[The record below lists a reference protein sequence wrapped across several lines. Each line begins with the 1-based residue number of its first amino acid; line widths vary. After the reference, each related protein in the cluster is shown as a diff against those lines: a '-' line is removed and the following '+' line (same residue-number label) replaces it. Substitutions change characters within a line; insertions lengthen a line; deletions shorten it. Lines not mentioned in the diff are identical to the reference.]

1 MSLGEFFAVLRA
13 RAALVLLVALIV
25 TAVVAAM
32 TATMPARYLAA
43 ASVVVDT
50 GAALPNGA
58 APPRPGD
65 VMSTQIDIIA
75 SPAVA
80 LKVVAALGLED
91 RPDIGSLT
99 AESRPLQWI
108 KGMIAAQLPKEENL
122 EQPRD
127 RKDWIAHRLLR
138 NLQVKSN
145 RDSQLIRLS
154 YAAPDPEFA
163 AAVANAFVDAYLAT
177 VMSLRVEPAHEA
189 SRQLEEQVQALRGE
203 LERAEA
209 KFSKFQQEKGITATD
224 ERLDMET
231 GRLTELSAQL
241 AVAETQSYESTARQ
255 GQLRDFLYSG
265 RSSPAPSE
273 VWASPLLQQ
282 LKQGVAE
289 REAKLGELSK
299 RIGPNHPQYQSA
311 ALELERM
318 RARLNEEARSA
329 ARAALT
335 SADVAPQRE
344 RAIRGALEQQRARV
358 LRMKNDRNTL
368 AGLAREVETVRQA
381 HDAAVQR
388 LTQARMTGAGGQAG
402 GTMVDAAV
410 VPTRPVSPDPP
421 LYIALALA
429 AGLALGAGLALTGE
443 SANRYLRSERDIV
456 ELIGIPVLAVLAP
469 RGVRGGAQFLAPPQ
483 VHSLPKR

>member
-1 MSLGEFFAVLRA
+1 MSLGQFFAVLRA

-25 TAVVAAM
+25 TVVVAAM
-32 TATMPARYLAA
+32 TALMPARYLAA
-43 ASVVVDT
+43 ASVMVDT
-50 GAALPNGA
+50 RAALPNGA
-58 APPRPGD
+58 APPRPED

-108 KGMIAAQLPKEENL
+108 TGMIAARLPKENL
-122 EQPRD
+122 EQPPD

-138 NLQVKSN
+138 NLRVKSN

-177 VMSLRVEPAHEA
+177 VVSLRVEPAQEA
-189 SRQLEEQVQALRGE
+189 SRQVEEQVQALRGE

-209 KFSKFQQEKGITATD
+209 KLSKFQQEKGITATD

-241 AVAETQSYESTARQ
+241 AVAEGQSYESEARQ
-255 GQLRDFLYSG
+255 RQLRDFLYSG
-265 RSSPAPSE
+265 SSSHAPSE

-344 RAIRGALEQQRARV
+344 RALRGALEQQRARV

-388 LTQARMTGAGGQAG
+388 LTQARMAGAGGQAG

-421 LYIALALA
+421 LYVALALA

-443 SANRYLRSERDIV
+443 SANRYLRAERDIV
-456 ELIGIPVLAVLAP
+456 ELLGIPVLAVLAP
-469 RGVRGGAQFLAPPQ
+469 RGVRGGAQFLANPK

>member
-1 MSLGEFFAVLRA
+1 MSLGQFFAVLRA

-32 TATMPARYLAA
+32 TAVMPARYLAA
-43 ASVVVDT
+43 ASVIVDT

-58 APPRPGD
+58 APPRPDD
-65 VMSTQIDIIA
+65 VMGTQIDIIA

-108 KGMIAAQLPKEENL
+108 TGLIAARLPKENL

-127 RKDWIAHRLLR
+127 GKDWIAHRLLR
-138 NLQVKSN
+138 NLRVKSN

-177 VMSLRVEPAHEA
+177 VVSLRVEPAHEA

-203 LERAEA
+203 LERAET
-209 KFSKFQQEKGITATD
+209 KLSKFQQEKGITATD

-241 AVAETQSYESTARQ
+241 AVAEAQSYESAARQ

-469 RGVRGGAQFLAPPQ
+469 RGVRGGAQFLAPPK